1 VNGHKSIQLLLK
13 VILTKP
19 QELLLVKLPHKTN
32 VIKLVVDSIGSWLAI
47 ASGSGLLLVVAG
59 GFT

>member
-1 VNGHKSIQLLLK
+1 
-13 VILTKP
+13 LTKP

-32 VIKLVVDSIGSWLAI
+32 VIKLVVNSIGSWLAI
-47 ASGSGLLLVVAG
+47 ACDRGLLLVVAD